1 MDYRKNYQ
9 SWLSDPRLSE
19 EGKRELEEI
28 ARDEKAK
35 EESLNSVRRACAALS
50 VTA

>member
-19 EGKRELEEI
+19 EGKRENTVS
-28 ARDEKAK
+28 